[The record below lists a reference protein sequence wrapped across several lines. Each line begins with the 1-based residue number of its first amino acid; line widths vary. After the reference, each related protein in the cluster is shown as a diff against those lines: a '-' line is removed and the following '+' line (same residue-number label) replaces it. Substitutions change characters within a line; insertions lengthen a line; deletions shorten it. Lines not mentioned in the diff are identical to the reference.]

1 MSEAI
6 RHMRMVNNGI
16 QKVVAS
22 KDNPEELLILAR
34 EMKVSYETAL
44 QVADLGRLPVINFA
58 AGGVAT
64 PADAAH
70 MMRMKCDGVFV
81 GSGIYKSQDPENR
94 ANAIVYAVTNWDNP
108 EKFWK
113 PKKWLMKNFQCQKGI
128 AGMAA
133 DDKIQQEI

>member
-1 MSEAI
+1 MIRTKGGRTGDVSEAI
-6 RHMRMVNNGI
+6 RHMRMVNNE

-22 KDNPEELLILAR
+22 AKDNPEELLILAR

-70 MMRMKCDGVFV
+70 MMRMK
-81 GSGIYKSQDPENR
+81 
-94 ANAIVYAVTNWDNP
+94 
-108 EKFWK
+108 
-113 PKKWLMKNFQCQKGI
+113 M
-128 AGMAA
+128 
-133 DDKIQQEI
+133 

>member
-1 MSEAI
+1 M
-6 RHMRMVNNGI
+6 
-16 QKVVAS
+16 
-22 KDNPEELLILAR
+22 
-34 EMKVSYETAL
+34 

-108 EKFWK
+108 EKVLEAQEMVNEK
-113 PKKWLMKNFQCQKGI
+113 LSMPGKGI

-133 DDKIQQEI
+133 DDKIQTRGSKI